1 MEKKAEQSSEDCG
14 QGNKKVQGNTRMD
27 GVTRYTTND
36 VVHTS

>member
-14 QGNKKVQGNTRMD
+14 QGNTRMD